1 MSALSIELPD
11 ELADT
16 SQAIAQRLGL
26 TQSELIRRAL
36 VKELEAIQG
45 DWELEAIVVSF
56 EAMKRDPTYLAEAE
70 EWDTG
75 LETPLPEEADEWW
88 KTNPG

>member
-11 ELADT
+11 ELVDT
-16 SQAIAQRLGL
+16 SRAVAQHLGF

-36 VKELEAIQG
+36 VNELAKIQG
-45 DWELEAIVVSF
+45 SWELAAMVASV
-56 EAMKRDPTYLAEAE
+56 EAMQLDPAYLAESE
-70 EWDTG
+70 ELDTG

-88 KTNPG
+88 KSVK

>member
-16 SQAIAQRLGL
+16 SRAVAQRLGL
-26 TQSELIRRAL
+26 TPSELFRRAL
-36 VKELEAIQG
+36 VNELKKIQG
-45 DWELEAIVVSF
+45 GWELDAMVASF

-70 EWDTG
+70 ELDTG
-75 LETPLPEEADEWW
+75 LGTPLPEEADEWW
-88 KTNPG
+88 KN

>member
-11 ELADT
+11 KLADT
-16 SQAIAQRLGL
+16 SQVVAQRLGL

-36 VKELEAIQG
+36 VKELEKIQG
-45 DWELEAIVVSF
+45 SWELDAIVASF
-56 EAMKRDPTYLAEAE
+56 EAMKRDPAYLAEVE

-88 KTNPG
+88 KN

>member
-16 SQAIAQRLGL
+16 SQVVAQRLGL

-36 VKELEAIQG
+36 VKELEKIQG
-45 DWELEAIVVSF
+45 GWELDALVASF
-56 EAMKRDPTYLAEAE
+56 EAMKRDPAYLAEAGA
-70 EWDTG
+70 WDAG

-88 KTNPG
+88 KN

>member
-1 MSALSIELPD
+1 MNALSIELPD

-16 SQAIAQRLGL
+16 SRVVAQRLGL

-36 VKELEAIQG
+36 VNELEKIQS
-45 DWELEAIVVSF
+45 DWELDTMVASF
-56 EAMKRDPTYLAEAE
+56 EAMKLDPAYLAEAE
-70 EWDTG
+70 ELDTG

-88 KTNPG
+88 KN

>member
-11 ELADT
+11 ELAGT
-16 SQAIAQRLGL
+16 SRAVARRLGF

-36 VKELEAIQG
+36 VNELEKIQR
-45 DWELEAIVVSF
+45 DWEMDAMVVSF
-56 EAMKRDPTYLAEAE
+56 EAMKQDPAYLAEAE
-70 EWDTG
+70 ELDTG

-88 KTNPG
+88 KN

>member
-16 SQAIAQRLGL
+16 SRTVAQRLGL

-36 VKELEAIQG
+36 VNELEKIQS
-45 DWELEAIVVSF
+45 DLELDAMVASF
-56 EAMKRDPTYLAEAE
+56 EAMKQDPIYLAEAE
-70 EWDTG
+70 ELDTG
-75 LETPLPEEADEWW
+75 LETPLPEEKDEWW
-88 KTNPG
+88 KG

>member
-16 SQAIAQRLGL
+16 SRAVAQRLGL

-36 VKELEAIQG
+36 VSELEKIQG
-45 DWELEAIVVSF
+45 GWELD
-56 EAMKRDPTYLAEAE
+56 AMAASLEVMKLDPAYLAEAE
-70 EWDTG
+70 ELDTG

-88 KTNPG
+88 KN